1 MIKNALEENTKL
13 LQVLISNGSALNPV
27 QKDGDKK
34 KGIDD
39 SDLSKIISLY
49 HQKIDELEDLMA
61 VASKSGD
68 AEMYKKLNS
77 LKKSYESVAE
87 SSIKTKKQKEASND
101 SGAGKKD
108 ASKK

>member
-1 MIKNALEENTKL
+1 
-13 LQVLISNGSALNPV
+13 
-27 QKDGDKK
+27 
-34 KGIDD
+34 
-39 SDLSKIISLY
+39 
-49 HQKIDELEDLMA
+49 MA